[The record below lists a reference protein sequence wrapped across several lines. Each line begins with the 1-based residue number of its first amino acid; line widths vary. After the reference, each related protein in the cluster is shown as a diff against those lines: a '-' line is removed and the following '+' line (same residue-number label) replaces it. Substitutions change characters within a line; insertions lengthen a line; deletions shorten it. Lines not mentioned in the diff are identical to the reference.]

1 MKRFACLLL
10 TLGLLAGALAGCQQE
25 ETPSQSASTPAATA
39 APQETA
45 TPTPTPTAAPTAAPS
60 KAPEAT
66 PTPAPEVGEELS
78 MVEEED
84 GEFGLPGLTLGM
96 SLEEVETAAVLFPDA
111 PQLELV
117 EEREDAHFQ
126 TTIALYR
133 MGAQTMA
140 GREFT
145 RKLTFWDGE
154 LHSLSLELLA
164 EEGEDLEPVFQ
175 SLEEELR
182 ARWSV
187 AMENELNV
195 TQAPALDNGETYQR
209 SRFVRVE
216 SDTGE
221 TAMLLN
227 ALDQETET
235 GYRTVCLGVDISL
248 PY

>member
-1 MKRFACLLL
+1 MKRLACLFL

-25 ETPSQSASTPAATA
+25 EIPSQSASTPAATA

-45 TPTPTPTAAPTAAPS
+45 TPAPTPTAATTAAPS

-96 SLEEVETAAVLFPDA
+96 SLEEVETAAALFPDE

-235 GYRTVCLGVDISL
+235 GYRTVCLGLDISL

>member
-1 MKRFACLLL
+1 MPISRP
-10 TLGLLAGALAGCQQE
+10 
-25 ETPSQSASTPAATA
+25 PSPCTA
-39 APQETA
+39 W
-45 TPTPTPTAAPTAAPS
+45 
-60 KAPEAT
+60 
-66 PTPAPEVGEELS
+66 
-78 MVEEED
+78 
-84 GEFGLPGLTLGM
+84 
-96 SLEEVETAAVLFPDA
+96 
-111 PQLELV
+111 
-117 EEREDAHFQ
+117 
-126 TTIALYR
+126 
-133 MGAQTMA
+133 GAQTMA

-164 EEGEDLEPVFQ
+164 EEGEDLERVFQ

-248 PY
+248 PIKSEKKRPAPVVGERASLRLHDLCPGEVGEIVDPQQGGLPQEHRPAQVGLVPPGTWPPAGTGERRS

>member
-10 TLGLLAGALAGCQQE
+10 TLALLAGTLAGCQQE
-25 ETPSQSASTPAATA
+25 EIPSQSASTPAATA

-45 TPTPTPTAAPTAAPS
+45 TPAPTPTAAPTAAPS

-96 SLEEVETAAVLFPDA
+96 PLEEVETAAALFPDE

-140 GREFT
+140 GRDFT

-154 LHSLSLELLA
+154 LHGLSLELLA
-164 EEGEDLEPVFQ
+164 EAGEDLGPVFQ

>member
-10 TLGLLAGALAGCQQE
+10 TLALLAGTLAACQQE
-25 ETPSQSASTPAATA
+25 EEPSSSVSSAAATA

-45 TPTPTPTAAPTAAPS
+45 TPAPTPTAATTAAPS

-66 PTPAPEVGEELS
+66 PTPAPEVGQELS

-96 SLEEVETAAVLFPDA
+96 SLEEVETAAALFPDE

-140 GREFT
+140 GRDFT

-164 EEGEDLEPVFQ
+164 EGGEDLEPVFQ

>member
-25 ETPSQSASTPAATA
+25 ETPPPNASTPAAMP
-39 APQETA
+39 APQETV
-45 TPTPTPTAAPTAAPS
+45 TPAPTPTAAPTAAPS

-66 PTPAPEVGEELS
+66 PAPAPEVGEELS

-96 SLEEVETAAVLFPDA
+96 SLEEVETAAALFPDE

-126 TTIALYR
+126 TAIALYR

>member
-1 MKRFACLLL
+1 M
-10 TLGLLAGALAGCQQE
+10 
-25 ETPSQSASTPAATA
+25 
-39 APQETA
+39 
-45 TPTPTPTAAPTAAPS
+45 
-60 KAPEAT
+60 
-66 PTPAPEVGEELS
+66 
-78 MVEEED
+78 
-84 GEFGLPGLTLGM
+84 
-96 SLEEVETAAVLFPDA
+96 
-111 PQLELV
+111 
-117 EEREDAHFQ
+117 
-126 TTIALYR
+126 
-133 MGAQTMA
+133 
-140 GREFT
+140 
-145 RKLTFWDGE
+145 
-154 LHSLSLELLA
+154 
-164 EEGEDLEPVFQ
+164 FQ

>member
-25 ETPSQSASTPAATA
+25 ETPPPSASTSAATA

-45 TPTPTPTAAPTAAPS
+45 TPAPTPTAAPTAAPS

-96 SLEEVETAAVLFPDA
+96 SLEEVETAAALFPDA

-117 EEREDAHFQ
+117 EERVDAHFQ

>member
-1 MKRFACLLL
+1 MKRLACLLL

-25 ETPSQSASTPAATA
+25 EIPSQSASTPAATA

-45 TPTPTPTAAPTAAPS
+45 TPAPTPTAATTAAPS

-96 SLEEVETAAVLFPDA
+96 SLEEVETAAALFPDE

-235 GYRTVCLGVDISL
+235 GYRTVCLGLDISL

>member
-25 ETPSQSASTPAATA
+25 ETPSPSASTPAATP

-45 TPTPTPTAAPTAAPS
+45 TPAPTPTAAPTAAPS

-66 PTPAPEVGEELS
+66 PAPAPEVGEELS

-96 SLEEVETAAVLFPDA
+96 SLEEVETAAALFPDE

>member
-25 ETPSQSASTPAATA
+25 ETPPPSASTPAATA

-45 TPTPTPTAAPTAAPS
+45 TPAPTPTAATTAAPS

-66 PTPAPEVGEELS
+66 PTAAPEVGEELS

-96 SLEEVETAAVLFPDA
+96 SLEEVETAAALFPDE